1 MKLPIFSLN
10 VNNGLHSDFFFFYR
24 ISLWDNEKERLIL
37 LTTQELIT
45 VKYDF
50 IALKR
55 LEFQKV
61 SLDLVDTLIIGDL
74 VYPSGSLV
82 P

>member
-1 MKLPIFSLN
+1 MLIMACT
-10 VNNGLHSDFFFFYR
+10 DFFYR

-37 LTTQELIT
+37 LTTQVLIT

-61 SLDLVDTLIIGDL
+61 SLDSVDTLIVGDL